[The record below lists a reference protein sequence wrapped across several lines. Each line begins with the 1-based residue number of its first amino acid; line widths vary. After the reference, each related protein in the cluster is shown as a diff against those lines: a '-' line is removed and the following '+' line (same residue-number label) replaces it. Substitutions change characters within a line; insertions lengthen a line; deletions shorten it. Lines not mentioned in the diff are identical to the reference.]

1 MTFLM
6 IPGAG
11 GAAWYWHLVRRELT
25 AHGHDVVAVDLPVG
39 GRNGLAEYADAVVAA
54 GVGRGR
60 VTMVAQSMGAFTAAL
75 AAQRLLVARI
85 IFLNAMIPIPGETPG
100 EWWEATGQ
108 SDAKR
113 ANDLISGRDPD
124 AAFDLDTYFLH
135 DLPTGLRAEIAE
147 HGGTDSEALFGS
159 VCNFEAW
166 PPVPIHVLAGRDDR
180 FFPVGFQRRVARERL
195 GLAVTEVDGGHL
207 AALARPDLIARI
219 LEDFESAD
227 IAP

>member
-11 GAAWYWHLVRRELT
+11 GAAWYWHVVQRELT

-39 GRNGLAEYADAVVAA
+39 GQNGLAEYADAVVAA
-54 GVGRGR
+54 GAGRER
-60 VTMVAQSMGAFTAAL
+60 VTLVAQSMGAFTAAL
-75 AAQRLLVARI
+75 AAQHLPVARI

-100 EWWEATGQ
+100 EWWTATGQ

-113 ANDLISGRDPD
+113 TNDLDSGRDPD
-124 AAFDLDTYFLH
+124 APFDLDTYFLH
-135 DLPTGLRAEIAE
+135 DIPVGLKAEIAA
-147 HGGTDSEALFGS
+147 HGGSDSEALFGS
-159 VCNFEAW
+159 VCDFEAW
-166 PPVPIHVLAGRDDR
+166 PPVPLHVVAGRDDR
-180 FFPVGFQRRVARERL
+180 FFPIGFQRRIALERL

-207 AALARPDLIARI
+207 VALARPHLVARI